1 MHPAITSH
9 RSICLLKRST
19 AVCICASHAQR
30 CRTVRAHWLVQLEKM
45 LPYNDLVALQEAKIT
60 LVRLFQQYTF
70 ELKPGQEPLELRN
83 TITLSPKKGVIVKPI
98 PHKHSRMEE

>member
-1 MHPAITSH
+1 M
-9 RSICLLKRST
+9 KRFN
-19 AVCICASHAQR
+19 ACMGKL
-30 CRTVRAHWLVQLEKM
+30 CRGLQDSAGSLANIAESM
-45 LPYNDLVALQEAKIT
+45 LPYNDHAALQEAKIT
-60 LVRLFQQYTF
+60 LLRLFQQYTF

>member
-1 MHPAITSH
+1 MVYRALYLPP
-9 RSICLLKRST
+9 
-19 AVCICASHAQR
+19 HAWGYRESAGHVIEPCQSR
-30 CRTVRAHWLVQLEKM
+30 DALHL
-45 LPYNDLVALQEAKIT
+45 YISSAALQEAKIT

-98 PHKHSRMEE
+98 PHKAGRAEE